1 MNQLSENE
9 IILREAHALRA
20 RYIRTTAFRLWRWIS
35 ARITHRTPTAG
46 TLVHR

>member
-9 IILREAHALRA
+9 IILREAYALRA
-20 RYIRTTAFRLWRWIS
+20 HYIRAAAVRLWRGIS
-35 ARITHRTPTAG
+35 ARRTHRASTAG